1 MKIAQGT
8 NLQKIP
14 TSRKKTTSLK
24 KQPLEKNNL
33 YKKNN
38 ICRHRLTF
46 LPDFFVLS
54 QIFQFLYPAFGCLE
68 SFGYLESFWV
78 FGQHTSLE
86 KYILSVP
93 SDQLSPESVCP
104 TTVIFSVFHFSFFI
118 IFFVSCFF
126 QF

>member
-14 TSRKKTTSLK
+14 TSRKKTTSI
-24 KQPLEKNNL
+24 
-33 YKKNN
+33 KKNN
-38 ICRHRLTF
+38 TFRHRLTF

-68 SFGYLESFWV
+68 SFGYLESLWV

-118 IFFVSCFF
+118 ISLFHVFFV